1 MTALEI
7 ANMLKATRDKR
18 NPAIL
23 WINHERRSAAVH
35 PGGGEACCIPVTYND
50 AVVARSDPA
59 FSIIDRT
66 DGEIYAA

>member
-7 ANMLKATRDKR
+7 AKMLKATRDNR
-18 NPAIL
+18 DPAIL

-35 PGGGEACCIPVTYND
+35 PGGFKSCCIPVAYNE

-59 FSIIDRT
+59 FNIIERI

>member
-7 ANMLKATRDKR
+7 ANMLKDTRDKR
-18 NPAIL
+18 EPAIL

-50 AVVARSDPA
+50 AKVASTDPA
-59 FSIIDRT
+59 FSIVEQI

>member
-7 ANMLKATRDKR
+7 TIMLKNTRDER

-35 PGGGEACCIPVTYND
+35 PGGGEACCIQVTYND
-50 AVVARSDPA
+50 AKVASADPA
-59 FSIIDRT
+59 FNIIDQT